1 MSYILDS
8 SAIFSAVKSGRVEAI
23 AGNYTLELARYELG
37 NILWKERNLYKR
49 ISLEETRQLIVL
61 FKRIFNLVNLVE
73 LSCCEEKILNVAE
86 TLKITFYDASYV
98 FFAKEKGIP
107 LITEDEDL
115 VSKVGSYIET
125 LRLESL

>member
-37 NILWKERNLYKR
+37 NTLWKEHNLYKR
-49 ISLEETRQLIVL
+49 ISLEETRELIVL

-115 VSKVGSYIET
+115 VSKVGPYIET
-125 LRLESL
+125 LKLESL

>member
-1 MSYILDS
+1 MNYILDS

-37 NILWKERNLYKR
+37 NILWKEHNLYKR

-107 LITEDEDL
+107 LITEDGDL
-115 VSKVGSYIET
+115 VSKVGPYIET
-125 LRLESL
+125 LKLESL

>member
-37 NILWKERNLYKR
+37 NILWKEHNLYKR

-115 VSKVGSYIET
+115 VSKVGPYIET
-125 LRLESL
+125 LKLESL